1 MNRCAKP
8 FLCLVLSVLSL
19 FAAFPATARAD
30 ESNKTILSRTAENDG
45 VKLHYLT
52 ASLSLISDSLPTNQR
67 HPDSSRSSGASLQ
80 WAVRIG
86 FPNVCQ
92 KPWVPTS
99 PLFKTWII
107 PTKGLCIGPQAPNLS
122 AARAFA
128 FAASSSRF
136 LGGALVS
143 SKRRRRF
150 EMPAT
155 SSTAARNEASFA
167 FDGLLNPLIFLTN

>member
-8 FLCLVLSVLSL
+8 FLCLVLCVLSL

-86 FPNVCQ
+86 FPNVAKNLGCPRRPFSRRGLFPRKVYVSVL
-92 KPWVPTS
+92 KPRISRRRELS
-99 PLFKTWII
+99 PLL
-107 PTKGLCIGPQAPNLS
+107 P
-122 AARAFA
+122 
-128 FAASSSRF
+128 
-136 LGGALVS
+136 
-143 SKRRRRF
+143 
-150 EMPAT
+150 
-155 SSTAARNEASFA
+155 
-167 FDGLLNPLIFLTN
+167 LLPDS